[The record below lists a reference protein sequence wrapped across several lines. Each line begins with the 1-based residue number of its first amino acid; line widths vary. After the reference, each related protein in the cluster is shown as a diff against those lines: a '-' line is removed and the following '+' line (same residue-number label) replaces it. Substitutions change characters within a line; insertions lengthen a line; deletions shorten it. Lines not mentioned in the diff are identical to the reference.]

1 MILNYL
7 RSLLFSNA
15 PLRSAPSDR
24 RPTGAGLRN
33 PADPVQAA
41 RIQAAVAKRERKAQ
55 KRQAHTNNSWSR
67 NVAHHKAFYAIE
79 KGHIAPLNRNPFYIA
94 K

>member
-1 MILNYL
+1 MILDYL

-15 PLRSAPSDR
+15 PLRSTPSDH
-24 RPTGAGLRN
+24 RPTGAQLRN

-41 RIQAAVAKRERKAQ
+41 RIQAAVAKRERKAE
-55 KRQAHTNNSWSR
+55 KLSRHTYESSSENMAHDTYR
-67 NVAHHKAFYAIE
+67 RCHA
-79 KGHIAPLNRNPFYIA
+79 LNPFYIA